1 MMPPV
6 IAFVGRS
13 GAGKTTLLVKVI
25 AELNGRGFKV
35 GSIKHSHHI
44 TATAMDVEGKDSWR
58 HKKAGAE
65 RTLLIG
71 PEQLQL
77 VANHDASF
85 SLTELAGRYM
95 NSLQLVLVEGFK
107 DTRGD
112 KIEVVRAE
120 RSRLPLLRP
129 ENGLIALASDI
140 SIDMDVPCFTLNDP
154 IPIADFLV
162 ARYGLR
168 I

>member
-1 MMPPV
+1 V
-6 IAFVGRS
+6 VAFVGRS

-25 AELNGRGFKV
+25 AELHGRGVMV

-44 TATAMDVEGKDSWR
+44 TAAAMDVEGKDSWR

-77 VANHDASF
+77 VANHDASL
-85 SLTELAGRYM
+85 SLTELTGRYM

-107 DTRGD
+107 DSPGE
-112 KIEVVRAE
+112 KIEVIRAK
-120 RSRLPLLRP
+120 RATLPLLRP
-129 ENGLIALASDI
+129 EDGLIALASDI
-140 SIDMDVPCFTLNDP
+140 PVNMDIPQFELDDP
-154 IPIADFLV
+154 APIADFLV
-162 ARYGLR
+162 AHYLS
-168 I
+168 

>member
-1 MMPPV
+1 MTPPV
-6 IAFVGRS
+6 VAFVGRS
-13 GAGKTTLLVKVI
+13 GAGKTTLIVKLI
-25 AELNGRGFKV
+25 AELHDRGFRV

-77 VANHDASF
+77 VANHTSR
-85 SLTELAGRYM
+85 SLAELAGRYM
-95 NSLQLVLVEGFK
+95 NGLQLVLVEGFK
-107 DTRGD
+107 DSPGD

-120 RSRLPLLRP
+120 RATLPLLRP

-140 SIDMDVPCFTLNDP
+140 PVDMGIPRFELDDP
-154 IPIADFLV
+154 TPIADFLV
-162 ARYGLR
+162 AHYLS
-168 I
+168 